1 MKIKR
6 RNCGVFI
13 AESIFSYAYYLQT
26 QPHVVGPSVYFTLR
40 GYMEFGKLIKPFKGK
55 SLPLHRF
62 LLTQWLN
69 LMLIA
74 ISCYGLFTQMSKGK
88 SITDDECVVAI
99 IFIIFAVGLSY
110 VSYRHMSDLKLTA
123 YGRGIDVPHLGFFTW
138 KQLTVRRISYVK
150 KAPTVGFMPC
160 FYIDIKD
167 KKTIA
172 IYQHL
177 NGYTELYHLLYAKNV
192 KGAAAK
198 LLIYDTIYDGSHT
211 GWKQEYIG
219 IFDPK
224 KNQLKEEKGDPLTSK
239 YNC

>member
-1 MKIKR
+1 
-6 RNCGVFI
+6 
-13 AESIFSYAYYLQT
+13 
-26 QPHVVGPSVYFTLR
+26 
-40 GYMEFGKLIKPFKGK
+40 MEFGKLIKPFKGK

-69 LMLIA
+69 IILVYIM
-74 ISCYGLFTQMSKGK
+74 CVGLFQQFKKGN
-88 SITDDECVVAI
+88 SITGETSVI
-99 IFIIFAVGLSY
+99 YIGGIIFAIWLSY
-110 VSYRHMSDLKLTA
+110 VTYRNMSDLKLTA
-123 YGRGIDVPHLGFFTW
+123 YGKGIDVPHLGFFTW

-172 IYQHL
+172 IYQNL

-198 LLIYDTIYDGSHT
+198 LLIYDTLYDGRHT